1 MSYACIRYI
10 FEPFFE
16 LCMSVLKLNSC
27 FFIETCFFS
36 NEVQVLREKVL
47 QTKLTEARTS
57 PLGNVFLRDK
67 SGLTS
72 AVGGPQMVV

>member
-1 MSYACIRYI
+1 MHVSL
-10 FEPFFE
+10 E
-16 LCMSVLKLNSC
+16 VKLMLFSLGPAL
-27 FFIETCFFS
+27 FS

-47 QTKLTEARTS
+47 QTKLSEARTS
-57 PLGNVFLRDK
+57 PLGHVFLRDR